1 MTTGKDVD
9 IPNREYILDVLLY
22 ALSQRFR
29 LFKMHLEPTGFTL
42 NSLINTQK
50 SFGKSNRRIYS

>member
-29 LFKMHLEPTGFTL
+29 LFKMHLESTGFTL
-42 NSLINTQK
+42 SSLIKTK
-50 SFGKSNRRIYS
+50 SFGRSWIYS